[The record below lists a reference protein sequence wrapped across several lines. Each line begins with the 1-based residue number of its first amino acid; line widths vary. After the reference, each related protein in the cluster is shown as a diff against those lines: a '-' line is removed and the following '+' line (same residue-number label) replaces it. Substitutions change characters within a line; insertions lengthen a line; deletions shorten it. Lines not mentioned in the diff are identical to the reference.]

1 MIHVVRPA
9 LKHAGPSSQSE
20 LSPPFDGSR
29 PLWHHRWTDGD
40 PFADPTLLDQQF
52 DEMGCEPAMLI
63 RIANQP

>member
-9 LKHAGPSSQSE
+9 LKPAGPSSQRAI
-20 LSPPFDGSR
+20 SPPLNAAR
-29 PLWHHRWTDGD
+29 PHWHHPWTDDG

-52 DEMGCEPAMLI
+52 DELGCEAATLI